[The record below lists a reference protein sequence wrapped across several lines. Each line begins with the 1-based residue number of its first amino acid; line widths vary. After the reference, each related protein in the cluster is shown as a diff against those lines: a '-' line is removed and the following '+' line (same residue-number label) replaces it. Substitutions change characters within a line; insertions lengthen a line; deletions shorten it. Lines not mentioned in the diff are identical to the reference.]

1 MVVCNGVRD
10 IINHLSF
17 EILSLCLCS
26 LWYHCLLSNCRTIW
40 RCFCFMMVIIG
51 NWQDIPLF
59 QISWAN
65 ENSTFFVFNTV
76 VFKFY
81 VFSFRTYRVWKT
93 WILKRKFCNDLHHVC
108 LLFVKTQLRCNLF
121 HWEVFS
127 FTKSNFRLN

>member
-1 MVVCNGVRD
+1 M
-10 IINHLSF
+10 ISLSSKELQNYLKVF
-17 EILSLCLCS
+17 LFYDGDY
-26 LWYHCLLSNCRTIW
+26 WH
-40 RCFCFMMVIIG
+40 
-51 NWQDIPLF
+51 WQDIPLF

-93 WILKRKFCNDLHHVC
+93 WILKRKFCNDLYHVC

-127 FTKSNFRLN
+127 FTKSNFRLNEEMTHWKPCIISCNTCQMCIYV